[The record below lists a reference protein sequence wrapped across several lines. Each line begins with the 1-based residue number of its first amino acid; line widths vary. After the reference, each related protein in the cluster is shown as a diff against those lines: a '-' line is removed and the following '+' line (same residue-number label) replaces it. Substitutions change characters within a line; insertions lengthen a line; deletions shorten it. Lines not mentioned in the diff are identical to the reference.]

1 MLALY
6 HNTTSS
12 VDDSRRTRSSVGL
25 PSGSLPPSFSTL
37 HWGPVRW
44 MTFVNTVAQA
54 SLSYRSGSDG
64 PVDDDK
70 EYSTSVGAGG
80 GSCCWRSVVV
90 SVAESL
96 IQRAIASSPV
106 SITSTST
113 VSASTG
119 GGASTTTTTLS
130 VQVLWSAALTEKGE
144 LDRVSSIRIH
154 VILAHTLQARPLR
167 IGQKSV
173 LQCIIFRPTLITSYI
188 PR

>member
-1 MLALY
+1 
-6 HNTTSS
+6 
-12 VDDSRRTRSSVGL
+12 
-25 PSGSLPPSFSTL
+25 
-37 HWGPVRW
+37 

-130 VQVLWSAALTEKGE
+130 VQVL
-144 LDRVSSIRIH
+144 
-154 VILAHTLQARPLR
+154 
-167 IGQKSV
+167 
-173 LQCIIFRPTLITSYI
+173 
-188 PR
+188 